1 MEQKGYK
8 MVPALGREVVIFL
21 VVFLAIFIA
30 IGSIM
35 GGVNMINT
43 LMNSAYRLIMEVCFY
58 IMAIAVL
65 AGALSSVLSEFGVI
79 ALIDRALSKL
89 MGPVYD
95 LPGATKT
102 F

>member
-43 LMNSAYRLIMEVCFY
+43 LMNSAYRFIMEVCF
-58 IMAIAVL
+58 
-65 AGALSSVLSEFGVI
+65 
-79 ALIDRALSKL
+79 
-89 MGPVYD
+89 
-95 LPGATKT
+95 
-102 F
+102 

>member
-30 IGSIM
+30 IGSVM

-65 AGALSSVLSEFGVI
+65 AGALSSVL
-79 ALIDRALSKL
+79 
-89 MGPVYD
+89 
-95 LPGATKT
+95 
-102 F
+102 